1 VTASWRRGRGQ
12 ALVELAIVLPIIL
25 VLACGAVA
33 VVQLARTQMALE
45 TAASATALVG
55 ARGVDA
61 FEACVDAHRELA
73 TVLSESSGLISP
85 NLTDELRGACVG
97 PLPRGGSHASVAGRR
112 RVCALVWLWRSERQL
127 LSYRNQP
134 RLECP
139 NGRRHGGIT
148 GLPAR
153 PRVDTNYRVM
163 ALTPGSLPLLW
174 TRSIPSVAATQLLT
188 PPETVAERQ
197 RIDTMPTTTQRGQIL
212 PIFCLLLALLL
223 LPVGG
228 LAVDGGVLLSTH
240 ASLVGATEATAEAAA
255 QGRKRDRH

>member
-97 PLPRGGSHASVAGRR
+97 PLPEAGRMPASPGGGAF
-112 RVCALVWLWRSERQL
+112 ALWFG
-127 LSYRNQP
+127 Y
-134 RLECP
+134 
-139 NGRRHGGIT
+139 GGQN
-148 GLPAR
+148 
-153 PRVDTNYRVM
+153 D
-163 ALTPGSLPLLW
+163 SFC
-174 TRSIPSVAATQLLT
+174 
-188 PPETVAERQ
+188 
-197 RIDTMPTTTQRGQIL
+197 RIGTSPVSSAPT
-212 PIFCLLLALLL
+212 
-223 LPVGG
+223 
-228 LAVDGGVLLSTH
+228 DGDMV
-240 ASLVGATEATAEAAA
+240 ASLVYRPDLEWIPIIGSWLSPRLASTAMDKIDPF
-255 QGRKRDRH
+255 RSRDPVADPTGDGC